1 MEAGCKGRVFLFT
14 AMTKYYS
21 LILIGAGILIGIG
34 STLIVQRCDVE
45 TAMKPL
51 YYVIGELGGKCR

>member
-1 MEAGCKGRVFLFT
+1 
-14 AMTKYYS
+14 MTKYYS